1 MTNGFTSIDDLLPSR
16 ALRLYST
23 ASISTDHADLLSP
36 LTALINLCYSVSHTS
51 RPQGNYLPYEY
62 PRLATSTSLIDELG
76 KDGFIFIL
84 TAQTPDGQQ
93 KLIAS
98 ASAKPFRQLDHH
110 ELVEGSELRTSFKR
124 RAAAPGLDPAS
135 PSEPPQATERSANR
149 EAVDSMKV
157 ERELPKWE
165 IICNVVHPEYQ
176 KRGIAG
182 QMYEALVKEMRSRAS
197 PQGDRDVHLVI
208 TTMKELNEAYYQKRG
223 FVTTDERRIEKGV
236 GGSELGFSIVEM
248 EKIA

>member
-1 MTNGFTSIDDLLPSR
+1 MTSGLTSTEDPLQPRS
-16 ALRLYST
+16 LRLYST
-23 ASISTDHADLLSP
+23 TSISTDHADLLPP

-51 RPQGNYLPYEY
+51 SPHGNYLPYEY
-62 PRLATSTSLIDELG
+62 PRLATSTSLLDELG
-76 KDGFIFIL
+76 KDGFIFVL
-84 TAQTPDGQQ
+84 TALTSEGEQ

-98 ASAKPFRQLDHH
+98 ASAKPFKELNHH

-135 PSEPPQATERSANR
+135 PSQPPQATERSAER
-149 EAVDSMKV
+149 EAVDSVKAG
-157 ERELPKWE
+157 RELPKWE

-176 KRGIAG
+176 RRGIAA
-182 QMYEALVKEMRSRAS
+182 QMYEALVKEMRSRGS
-197 PQGDRDVHLVI
+197 PPGNRGVHLAI
-208 TTMKELNEAYYQKRG
+208 TTLKELNEAYYQKRG

-236 GGSELGFSIVEM
+236 GGSELGFSVVEM